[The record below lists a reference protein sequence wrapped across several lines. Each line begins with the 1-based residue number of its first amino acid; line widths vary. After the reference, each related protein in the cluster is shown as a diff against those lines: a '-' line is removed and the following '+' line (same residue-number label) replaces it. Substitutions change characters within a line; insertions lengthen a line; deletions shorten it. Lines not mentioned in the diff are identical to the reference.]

1 MATAHAGEDILRLS
15 TVRSNDQFNTTIYG
29 FTDRL
34 RGVDGTRMVLFMNR
48 NDIGRLGF
56 SEGETVDVETAAG
69 GQVKREVQGFRIVAH
84 GIAEGC
90 AAAYFPE
97 ASPLVPLWHHDKK
110 SCTPAYKAI
119 PVRVKKTAA
128 TGLATR

>member
-1 MATAHAGEDILRLS
+1 MLRLT

-34 RGVDGTRMVLFMNR
+34 RGVDGTRMVVFMNEK
-48 NDIGRLGF
+48 DIARLGF
-56 SEGETVDVETAAG
+56 LEGETVDLQTVSEDDIR
-69 GQVKREVQGFRIVAH
+69 REVQGFRIVPYA
-84 GIAEGC
+84 IAQGC

-97 ASPLVPLWHHDKK
+97 ASPLVPLSHHEAK

-119 PVRVKKTAA
+119 PVRVKRRNAVT
-128 TGLATR
+128 